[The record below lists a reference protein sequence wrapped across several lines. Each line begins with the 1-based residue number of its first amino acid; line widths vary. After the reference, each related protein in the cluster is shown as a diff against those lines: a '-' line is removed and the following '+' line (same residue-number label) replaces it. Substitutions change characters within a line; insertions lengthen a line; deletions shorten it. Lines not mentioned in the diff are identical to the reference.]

1 MVRAPRPGWGR
12 VCLGAVI
19 EPVQVCPCRGRG
31 CTRVEWPVGA
41 RTLPP
46 AWHLVPGTLRCPQL
60 GWCWGFHRCGRAAQL
75 PHPPCVE
82 TPALLGLGVLW
93 AGAAPAFVR
102 LPPSPPPPVGLG
114 FVPRESRSPCSAVC
128 SFSYLCGPSPGG
140 SPGKPSWGG
149 GLRQHPPCCLH
160 LLPASC
166 EKCLR
171 QRGPVLRGWGPLE
184 GSLGRGVTP
193 PQLLGRGA
201 CGSPERVGPLTGV
214 QWTG

>member
-102 LPPSPPPPVGLG
+102 LPPSPPPPWAWVLSHVNHGRHAVLSAPSLICVGPALAGRRGNPAGEGGCVSTPHAACTCFLPAVRSACVSVGL
-114 FVPRESRSPCSAVC
+114 C
-128 SFSYLCGPSPGG
+128 
-140 SPGKPSWGG
+140 
-149 GLRQHPPCCLH
+149 
-160 LLPASC
+160 
-166 EKCLR
+166 
-171 QRGPVLRGWGPLE
+171 
-184 GSLGRGVTP
+184 
-193 PQLLGRGA
+193 
-201 CGSPERVGPLTGV
+201 
-214 QWTG
+214 